1 MSVYDTDRSK
11 LLNRFENRASVLSC
25 DLIDENHVC
34 LGGLD
39 CDVKVYE
46 WGGMLICVG
55 IITKRNRSDY

>member
-39 CDVKVYE
+39 CDVKMYE
-46 WGGMLICVG
+46 W
-55 IITKRNRSDY
+55 S